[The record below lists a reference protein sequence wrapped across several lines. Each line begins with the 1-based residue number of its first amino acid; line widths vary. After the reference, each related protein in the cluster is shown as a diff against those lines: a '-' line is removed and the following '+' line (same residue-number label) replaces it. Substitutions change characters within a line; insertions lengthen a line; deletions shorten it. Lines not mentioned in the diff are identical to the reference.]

1 MNQKF
6 KVTGMGCSACVAA
19 VEKAVKNTEGI
30 TNVSVSLLENSMTVD
45 FDENSTNTECIIN
58 AVKGAGYGAE
68 IDTGAIK
75 KSKSKEK
82 SVLITRFLPSLC
94 LLLPLVYLNMAGML
108 GLPYP
113 AKISGYIQ
121 FVLSLAILI
130 INRTYFV
137 KGFKSIIHKAPGMD
151 ALISIGAG
159 VSFIYS
165 TYLLIIGSEG
175 PFFFE
180 SAGMIFTLI
189 TLGKALEA
197 NSKAHT
203 MDAIKALSDLMPEVV
218 TVIRDNEERT
228 IGFEALK
235 KGDIVLIRAGEGI
248 SVDGTVI
255 KGNGSIDKSA
265 LTGESIPEEA
275 YVGDR
280 VVSGSVLLDGYLMV
294 EAEKTGT
301 ETTLY
306 GIIEMVKN
314 AASQKIPIERLADRI
329 SGFFVPIVVGI
340 SLLTLIIWLAVGKE
354 FSFALNMAISVIVIS
369 CPCALGLATPTAVMA
384 GTGNA
389 ARNGILIRSGEC
401 LETARNVDTVVLDK
415 TGTITEGEL
424 NVTDI
429 VTDGSTDEGK
439 LLLMAAVL
447 EAGSNHPYA
456 KAIRSKAL
464 DIYEPSDIM
473 AYFAKEVISI
483 QGKGIM
489 GNIDGKPYYCG
500 NEKLLNENGVSTDSL
515 AAEATRL
522 RGEGKTVLFFSGDTY
537 FGLFAI
543 ADMLKKDSKEAI
555 ALMKERGLDVILLT
569 GDNRITAE
577 AIGKEIGIDN
587 IISEV
592 LPNDKHNKVDE
603 LIKAGRHVAMVGDGI
618 NDAAALVK
626 ADVGIAVGNGTRI
639 AIDSADFILMK
650 NSVKDVAYIFSLSKK
665 VLRIIKQ
672 NLFWA
677 FIYNVIGIPI
687 AAGALYS
694 SFGITLTPM
703 IAAGCMSISS
713 LFVVTNALR
722 LRK

>member
-19 VEKAVKNTEGI
+19 VEKAVKATEGV
-30 TNVSVSLLENSMTVD
+30 TNVSVSLLENAMTVD
-45 FDENSTNTECIIN
+45 FDENTVNTGRIID

-68 IDTGAIK
+68 VDTGAIK
-75 KSKSKEK
+75 NSKTKEK

-94 LLLPLVYLNMAGML
+94 LLLPLVYLNMGEML
-108 GLPYP
+108 GLPVP
-113 AKISGYIQ
+113 GRISGYIQ
-121 FVLSLAILI
+121 FVLALGILI
-130 INRTYFV
+130 IGRSYFI
-137 KGFKSIIHKAPGMD
+137 KGFKSIIHRAPGMD

-165 TYLLIIGSEG
+165 TYLLIIGSTG
-175 PFFFE
+175 HFFFE

-203 MDAIKALSDLMPEVV
+203 MDAIKALSELMPEVV
-218 TVIRDNEERT
+218 TVIRDGEERV
-228 IGFEALK
+228 IGFEALQ
-235 KGDIVLIRAGEGI
+235 KGDTVLIRAGEGI

-255 KGNGSIDKSA
+255 KGNASIDKSA

-275 YVGDR
+275 YVGDK
-280 VVSGSVLLDGYLMV
+280 VVSGSVVLDGFIMV

-306 GIIEMVKN
+306 GIIDMVKN

-340 SLLTLIIWLAVGKE
+340 SLLTLIIWLAVGKD

-389 ARNGILIRSGEC
+389 ARHGILIRSGEC

-415 TGTITEGEL
+415 TGTVTEGEL

-429 VTDGSTDEGK
+429 VAAEGTDDK
-439 LLLMAAVL
+439 KMLLLAAVL

-464 DIYEPSDIM
+464 DMYEPADIM
-473 AYFAKEVISI
+473 AHFAKDVISI
-483 QGKGIM
+483 QGQGIC
-489 GNIDGKPYYCG
+489 GNIDEKPFFCG
-500 NEKLLNENGVSTDSL
+500 NEKLLHENGIKTDSL
-515 AAEATRL
+515 EKEAARL
-522 RGEGKTVLFFSGDTY
+522 RGEGKTVLFFSGNNL

-543 ADMLKKDSKEAI
+543 ADMVKEDSKEAI
-555 ALMKERGLDVILLT
+555 TLMKSKGLDVILLT
-569 GDNRITAE
+569 GDNRVTAE
-577 AIGKEIGIDN
+577 AIGREIGIDS

-592 LPNDKHNKVDE
+592 LPNDKHNKIEE
-603 LIKAGRHVAMVGDGI
+603 LMKEGKHVAMVGDGI

>member
-6 KVTGMGCSACVAA
+6 KVMGMGCSACVAA
-19 VEKAVKNTEGI
+19 VEKAVKATEGV
-30 TNVSVSLLENSMTVD
+30 TNVSVSLLENAMTVD
-45 FDENSTNTECIIN
+45 FDDNVVDTGRIID

-68 IDTGAIK
+68 VDSGAIK
-75 KSKSKEK
+75 KSKTKEK

-94 LLLPLVYLNMAGML
+94 LLLPLVYLNMGEML
-108 GLPYP
+108 GLPVP
-113 AKISGYIQ
+113 GRISGYIQ
-121 FVLSLAILI
+121 FVLAIGILVI
-130 INRTYFV
+130 GRSYFI
-137 KGFKSIIHKAPGMD
+137 KGFKSIIHRAPGMD

-165 TYLLIIGSEG
+165 TYLLIIGSKG

-203 MDAIKALSDLMPEVV
+203 MDAIKALSELMPEVV
-218 TVIRDNEERT
+218 TVIRDGEERV
-228 IGFEALK
+228 IGFEALQ
-235 KGDIVLIRAGEGI
+235 KGDTVLIRAGEGI

-255 KGNGSIDKSA
+255 KGNASIDKSA

-275 YVGDR
+275 YVGDK
-280 VVSGSVLLDGYLMV
+280 VVSGSVVLDGFIMV

-306 GIIEMVKN
+306 GIIDMVKN

-340 SLLTLIIWLAVGKE
+340 SILTLIIWLAVGKD

-389 ARNGILIRSGEC
+389 ARHGILIRSGEC

-415 TGTITEGEL
+415 TGTVTEGEL

-429 VTDGSTDEGK
+429 VADAGTDDK
-439 LLLMAAVL
+439 KMLLLAAVL

-464 DIYEPSDIM
+464 DMYEPADIM
-473 AYFAKEVISI
+473 AYFAKDVISI
-483 QGKGIM
+483 QGQGIC
-489 GNIDGKPYYCG
+489 GKIDDKPFFCG
-500 NEKLLNENGVSTDSL
+500 NEKLLSENGIKTDSL
-515 AAEATRL
+515 EKEAARL
-522 RGEGKTVLFFSGDTY
+522 RGEGKTVLFFSGDNL

-543 ADMLKKDSKEAI
+543 ADMVKKDSKEAI
-555 ALMKERGLDVILLT
+555 TLMKNRGLDVILLT
-569 GDNRITAE
+569 GDNRVTAE
-577 AIGKEIGIDN
+577 AIGREIGIDS

-592 LPNDKHNKVDE
+592 LPNDKHNKIEE
-603 LIKAGRHVAMVGDGI
+603 LMKEGKHVAMVGDGI

-677 FIYNVIGIPI
+677 FIYNLIGIPI